1 MGYWEDLENRL
12 ATLEDFM
19 VLTEG
24 SMHWVEGADYFCR
37 RCPPILTVLAL
48 RNHLPNAP
56 LNEIPSTTIAIA
68 SVVSELWQSYVTL
81 LCNVVVV
88 A

>member
-24 SMHWVEGADYFCR
+24 SMHWVEER
-37 RCPPILTVLAL
+37 
-48 RNHLPNAP
+48 
-56 LNEIPSTTIAIA
+56 TTF
-68 SVVSELWQSYVTL
+68 
-81 LCNVVVV
+81 VV
-88 A
+88 AVLRF